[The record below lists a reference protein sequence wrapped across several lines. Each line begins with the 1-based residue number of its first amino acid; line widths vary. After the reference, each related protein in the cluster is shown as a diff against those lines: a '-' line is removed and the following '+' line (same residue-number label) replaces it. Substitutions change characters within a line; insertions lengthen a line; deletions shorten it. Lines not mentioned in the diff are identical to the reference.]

1 MERRFQAVKVP
12 PPNEE
17 DAIKIIMGIKEKY
30 EKFHAVSY
38 TDDAIHVLGV
48 SLAHGIFRTGSCRTR
63 RST

>member
-1 MERRFQAVKVP
+1 MP

-38 TDDAIHVLGV
+38 TDDAIPFSV
-48 SLAHGIFRTGSCRTR
+48 RTAVYSGSVPAR
-63 RST
+63 